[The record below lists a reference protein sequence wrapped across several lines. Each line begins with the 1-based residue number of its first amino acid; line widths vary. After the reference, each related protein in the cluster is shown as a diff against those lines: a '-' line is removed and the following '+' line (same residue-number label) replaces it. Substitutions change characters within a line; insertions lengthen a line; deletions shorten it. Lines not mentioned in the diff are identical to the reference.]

1 MLGGMEIK
9 PEQHR
14 YPFLASLLC
23 IPSQDAI
30 IENEGAARPE
40 EDDGRRMREAR
51 GLARMSDAD
60 IAAKAA
66 ALIERL
72 PPEGW
77 RVATDDQSGRD
88 YLYNKE
94 GEVRWTDNAPVVLDS
109 EDAPQQMLRRALDGD
124 FGELLAKQS
133 APFFEGFFQD
143 AQNCPAVSKEG
154 WPDVINRFVKRLPV
168 LVERSRNVAGADAG
182 KALVDAVAEP
192 CLYLASQK
200 SAHAAF
206 SSETDP
212 ATAFSKAD
220 HVSELP
226 AEYRCAI
233 EGFRSTLFDR
243 LAEALTDDRRRH
255 ALRRALQII
264 PRRSILALATV
275 RALPSSNTT
284 CTALVKLFAEK
295 SITGVSVLQRLAAAG
310 LGASEA
316 RRERD
321 TCLAKAQPT
330 GNCTSGLGLRVEL
343 ADLSDAEL
351 EQVVEEL
358 ADSTSKRFS
367 TLKGTA
373 RDALTRALDLET
385 YARRCDRLVA
395 AYGDDAYI
403 NLVVSLYPALVA
415 PLSYALQ
422 APDLDGARVFDNL
435 FWATS
440 RVLDV
445 FEGSLPLTRKLR
457 ILDDELR
464 AALGCV
470 LGLAHRTSLHHAPR
484 VRQLCAWAADCA
496 AAWRPPLADEQEPF
510 PAYAAR
516 AADAWTAARAAA
528 RARAKDRRKLPHCAP
543 NVDEASPL
551 AFVRRGADAA
561 AEAQLTRL
569 GFVRVNDSSGLWAAA
584 DADGDTVVSHCRIV
598 FGDEEASS
606 TVDEGWLRAAA
617 LPQGGMAA
625 LSGEPRAHLLYRRG
639 PKGGKTVTLAG
650 LRRLLARAGYD

>member
-1 MLGGMEIK
+1 MHMNIQ

-30 IENEGAARPE
+30 IENEGTAGPE
-40 EDDGRRMREAR
+40 DDDGRRMREAR
-51 GLARMSDAD
+51 GLIRMSDAD
-60 IAAKAA
+60 IAATAA
-66 ALIERL
+66 ALAARL

-77 RVATDDQSGRD
+77 RVATDAESGRD
-88 YLYNKE
+88 YLYNNE
-94 GEVRWTDNAPVVLDS
+94 GEVRWTDNTPVVPDT
-109 EDAPQQMLRRALDGD
+109 EDAPRELLKRALDGD
-124 FGELLAKQS
+124 FGQLLATKS
-133 APFFEGFFQD
+133 APFFDGFFRD
-143 AQNCPAVSKEG
+143 AQACPAVSKEG

-168 LVERSRNVAGADAG
+168 LVERSRNVAGADARA
-182 KALVDAVAEP
+182 ALVDAVAEP

-200 SAHAAF
+200 SADAAF
-206 SSETDP
+206 SLNIDP
-212 ATAFSKAD
+212 AAAFSKAD

-226 AEYRCAI
+226 AEYREAI

-243 LAEALTDDRRRH
+243 LADALTDDRRRQ

-284 CTALVKLFAEK
+284 CTALVKLVAEK
-295 SITGVSVLQRLAAAG
+295 GLTGMSVLQRLAAAG
-310 LGASEA
+310 LGARDA
-316 RRERD
+316 RSERD
-321 TCLAKAQPT
+321 ACLAKAQPT
-330 GNCTSGLGLRVEL
+330 GNCTAGLSIKLEL
-343 ADLSDAEL
+343 ADLSDADL
-351 EQVVEEL
+351 EVVVEEL

-367 TLKGTA
+367 TLKGAA
-373 RDALTRALDLET
+373 RDALARALDLEI
-385 YARRCDRLVA
+385 YARRCDRLVS

-422 APDLDGARVFDNL
+422 SSELNGAQVADHL

-445 FEGSLPLTRKLR
+445 FEGSLPLSRKLR
-457 ILDDELR
+457 VLDDELR
-464 AALGCV
+464 AVLGCV
-470 LGLAHRTSLHHAPR
+470 LGLAHRTSLQHAPR

-496 AAWRPPLADEQEPF
+496 AAWRPPLAHKQEPF

-516 AADAWTAARAAA
+516 AADAWMAARAAA
-528 RARAKDRRKLPHCAP
+528 RARAEERRELPHCAP

-551 AFVRRGADAA
+551 AYIRWTNGPEA
-561 AEAQLTRL
+561 AEQLARL
-569 GFVRVNDSSGLWAAA
+569 GFVRVNASSGVWAAAA
-584 DADGDTVVSHCRIV
+584 DADGDVVSHCRIV
-598 FGDEEASS
+598 FGDDAADV

-617 LPQGGMAA
+617 LPQGGLAS

-639 PKGGKTVTLAG
+639 PKGGKAVTLAG

>member
-1 MLGGMEIK
+1 M
-9 PEQHR
+9 
-14 YPFLASLLC
+14 
-23 IPSQDAI
+23 
-30 IENEGAARPE
+30 
-40 EDDGRRMREAR
+40 
-51 GLARMSDAD
+51 
-60 IAAKAA
+60 
-66 ALIERL
+66 
-72 PPEGW
+72 
-77 RVATDDQSGRD
+77 
-88 YLYNKE
+88 
-94 GEVRWTDNAPVVLDS
+94 
-109 EDAPQQMLRRALDGD
+109 
-124 FGELLAKQS
+124 
-133 APFFEGFFQD
+133 
-143 AQNCPAVSKEG
+143 
-154 WPDVINRFVKRLPV
+154 
-168 LVERSRNVAGADAG
+168 AGADAG

-200 SAHAAF
+200 SADAAF
-206 SSETDP
+206 SSEIDP

-226 AEYRCAI
+226 AAYREAI
-233 EGFRSTLFDR
+233 EGFRAALFDR
-243 LAEALTDDRRRH
+243 LADALTDDRRRQ

-295 SITGVSVLQRLAAAG
+295 GITGVSVLQRLAAAG

-330 GNCTSGLGLRVEL
+330 GNCTAGLSIKLEL
-343 ADLSDAEL
+343 ADLSDADL
-351 EQVVEEL
+351 EEVVEEL

-367 TLKGTA
+367 TLKGAA

-422 APDLDGARVFDNL
+422 SPDLDGARVADHL

-445 FEGSLPLTRKLR
+445 FEGSLPLKRKLR

-464 AALGCV
+464 AALGCMM
-470 LGLAHRTSLHHAPR
+470 GLAHRTSLHHAPR

-496 AAWRPPLADEQEPF
+496 AAWRPPLAHDKEPF

-516 AADAWTAARAAA
+516 AADAWVAARAASEA
-528 RARAKDRRKLPHCAP
+528 RARDRREPSCRAP
-543 NVDEASPL
+543 GLDEASPL
-551 AFVRRGADAA
+551 AFIRRGTDEAA
-561 AEAQLTRL
+561 KAQLTRL
-569 GFVRVNDSSGLWAAA
+569 GFVRVNASSGVWAAGAGDEKPATSDRTEGDDSGA
-584 DADGDTVVSHCRIV
+584 DADATVISHCRIV
-598 FGDEEASS
+598 FGDDAAAA
-606 TVDEGWLRAAA
+606 TVDEGWLRAAV

-639 PKGGKTVTLAG
+639 PREGKTVTLAG

>member
-1 MLGGMEIK
+1 MEIK

-51 GLARMSDAD
+51 GLIRMSDAD

-77 RVATDDQSGRD
+77 RVATDAESGRD
-88 YLYNKE
+88 YLYNDQ
-94 GEVRWTDNAPVVLDS
+94 GEVRWAN
-109 EDAPQQMLRRALDGD
+109 DAPGVPDSDDTQRELLRRALDGD
-124 FGELLAKQS
+124 FGQLLAGES
-133 APFFEGFFQD
+133 APFFDGFFRD
-143 AQNCPAVSKEG
+143 AQACPAVSKED

-168 LVERSRNVAGADAG
+168 LVERSRNVAGADARA
-182 KALVDAVAEP
+182 ALVDAVAEP

-206 SSETDP
+206 SSEIDP
-212 ATAFSKAD
+212 AAAFSKAD
-220 HVSELP
+220 HASELP
-226 AEYRCAI
+226 VEYRCAI

-243 LAEALTDDRRRH
+243 LTDALTDDRRRQ

-275 RALPSSNTT
+275 RALPSSRAT
-284 CTALVKLFAEK
+284 CTSLVKLFAEK
-295 SITGVSVLQRLAAAG
+295 GLTGRSVLQRLAVAG
-310 LGASEA
+310 LGARDA
-316 RRERD
+316 RIERD
-321 TCLAKAQPT
+321 ACLAKAQPT

-343 ADLSDAEL
+343 VDMNDTEL
-351 EQVVEEL
+351 EEVVEEL
-358 ADSTSKRFS
+358 ADDASKRFS
-367 TLKGTA
+367 TLKGSA
-373 RDALTRALDLET
+373 RDALTRALDLEI

-422 APDLDGARVFDNL
+422 APDLDGARVADHL

-445 FEGSLPLTRKLR
+445 FEGSLPLERKLR
-457 ILDDELR
+457 VLDDELR
-464 AALGCV
+464 AALGCA

-484 VRQLCAWAADCA
+484 VRRLCAWAADCA
-496 AAWRPPLADEQEPF
+496 AAWRPPLANEQEPF

-516 AADAWTAARAAA
+516 AADAWMAARAAA
-528 RARAKDRRKLPHCAP
+528 RARAKDRRESPHCAP

-551 AFVRRGADAA
+551 AYVRWTNGPEA
-561 AEAQLTRL
+561 AEQLARL
-569 GFVRVNDSSGLWAAA
+569 GFVRVNASSGVWAAAA
-584 DADGDTVVSHCRIV
+584 DADADTVVSHCRIV
-598 FGDEEASS
+598 FGDEAADT

-617 LPQGGMAA
+617 LPQGGIAS

-639 PKGGKTVTLAG
+639 PKGAKTVTLAG
-650 LRRLLARAGYD
+650 LRLLLARAGYD

>member
-1 MLGGMEIK
+1 MMNIQ

-30 IENEGAARPE
+30 VEDDGAARSE
-40 EDDGRRMREAR
+40 EDDGSRMREDR
-51 GLARMSDAD
+51 GLIRMSDAD
-60 IAAKAA
+60 IAATAA
-66 ALIERL
+66 ALAARL

-77 RVATDDQSGRD
+77 RVATDAESGRD
-88 YLYNKE
+88 YLYNNQ
-94 GEVRWTDNAPVVLDS
+94 GEVRWTDNAPVVPDS

-124 FGELLAKQS
+124 FGQLLAKQS
-133 APFFEGFFQD
+133 APFFGGFFED
-143 AQNCPAVSKEG
+143 AKQCPAVSKED
-154 WPDVINRFVKRLPV
+154 WPNVINRFVKRLPV
-168 LVERSRNVAGADAG
+168 LVERSRNVAGADARA
-182 KALVDAVAEP
+182 ALVDAVTEP
-192 CLYLASQK
+192 CLYLAAQT
-200 SAHAAF
+200 SADAAF
-206 SSETDP
+206 SSEIDP

-226 AEYRCAI
+226 AAYREAI
-233 EGFRSTLFDR
+233 EGFRAALFDR
-243 LAEALTDDRRRH
+243 FAEALTDDRRRQ

-264 PRRSILALATV
+264 PRRSILALATIN
-275 RALPSSNTT
+275 ALPSSQTT

-295 SITGVSVLQRLAAAG
+295 GLTGMSVLQRLAAAG

-321 TCLAKAQPT
+321 ACLAKAQPT
-330 GNCTSGLGLRVEL
+330 GNCTAGLSIKLEL
-343 ADLSDAEL
+343 ADLSDADL
-351 EQVVEEL
+351 EVVVEEL

-367 TLKGTA
+367 TLKGAA

-395 AYGDDAYI
+395 AYGDDAYVD
-403 NLVVSLYPALVA
+403 LVVSLYPALVA

-422 APDLDGARVFDNL
+422 SPDLDGASVFDNL

-457 ILDDELR
+457 VLDDELR
-464 AALGCV
+464 AALGCA
-470 LGLAHRTSLHHAPR
+470 LGLAHRTSLRHAPR
-484 VRQLCAWAADCA
+484 VRQLCAWASDCA
-496 AAWRPPLADEQEPF
+496 MAWRPPLAHDKEPF

-528 RARAKDRRKLPHCAP
+528 RARAKDHRELPHCAP

-551 AFVRRGADAA
+551 AYVRWTNGPEA
-561 AEAQLTRL
+561 AEQLARL
-569 GFVRVNDSSGLWAAA
+569 GFVRVNASSGVWAAA
-584 DADGDTVVSHCRIV
+584 ADVDGDTVVSHCRIV
-598 FGDEEASS
+598 FGDEAAAA
-606 TVDEGWLRAAA
+606 TVDDGWLRAAA

-639 PKGGKTVTLAG
+639 PNGGKTVTLAG

>member
-1 MLGGMEIK
+1 MLGNLEIK

-124 FGELLAKQS
+124 FGQLLAGES

-143 AQNCPAVSKEG
+143 AQNCPAVEREG

-168 LVERSRNVAGADAG
+168 LVERSRNVAGADARA
-182 KALVDAVAEP
+182 ALVDAVAEP

-200 SAHAAF
+200 SANAAF

-212 ATAFSKAD
+212 STAFSKAD
-220 HVSELP
+220 HASELP

-243 LAEALTDDRRRH
+243 LAEALTDDRRRQ

-275 RALPSSNTT
+275 RALPSSHAT
-284 CTALVKLFAEK
+284 CTSLVKLFAEK
-295 SITGVSVLQRLAAAG
+295 GITGVSVLQRLAAAG

-321 TCLAKAQPT
+321 ACLSKAQPT
-330 GNCTSGLGLRVEL
+330 GNCTAGLSIKLEL
-343 ADLSDAEL
+343 ADLSDADL
-351 EQVVEEL
+351 EVVIEEL

-367 TLKGTA
+367 TLKGQA
-373 RDALTRALDLET
+373 RDALTRALDLEV
-385 YARRCDRLVA
+385 YARRCDRLVS

-422 APDLDGARVFDNL
+422 SSELNGAQVADHL

-445 FEGSLPLTRKLR
+445 FEGSLPLARKLR
-457 ILDDELR
+457 VLDDELR
-464 AALGCV
+464 GALGCA
-470 LGLAHRTSLHHAPR
+470 LGLAHRTSLRHAPR

-496 AAWRPPLADEQEPF
+496 AAWRPPLAHEQEPF

-516 AADAWTAARAAA
+516 AADAWMAARAAA
-528 RARAKDRRKLPHCAP
+528 RARAKDRRDLPHCAP
-543 NVDEASPL
+543 NVDDASPL
-551 AFVRRGADAA
+551 AYIRWTNGS
-561 AEAQLTRL
+561 EATEQLARL
-569 GFVRVNDSSGLWAAA
+569 GFVRVNASSGLWAAA
-584 DADGDTVVSHCRIV
+584 ADADGDVVSHCRIV
-598 FGDEEASS
+598 FGDDAADA

-617 LPQGGMAA
+617 LPQGGIAA

>member
-30 IENEGAARPE
+30 VEDDGAARPE

-77 RVATDDQSGRD
+77 RVATDDQLGRD

-94 GEVRWTDNAPVVLDS
+94 GEVRWTDTAPVVLDS

-133 APFFEGFFQD
+133 APFFDGFFQD
-143 AQNCPAVSKEG
+143 AQDCPAVSKED

-168 LVERSRNVAGADAG
+168 LVERSRNVAGADARA
-182 KALVDAVAEP
+182 ALVDAVAEP
-192 CLYLASQK
+192 CLYLAAQT
-200 SAHAAF
+200 SANAAF
-206 SSETDP
+206 SSEIDP

-226 AEYRCAI
+226 VEYRCAI
-233 EGFRSTLFDR
+233 EGFRAALFDR
-243 LAEALTDDRRRH
+243 LTDALTDDRRRQ

-284 CTALVKLFAEK
+284 CTSLVKLFAEK
-295 SITGVSVLQRLAAAG
+295 GITGVSVLQRLAAAG
-310 LGASEA
+310 LGARDA
-316 RRERD
+316 RTERD
-321 TCLAKAQPT
+321 ACLAKTQPT
-330 GNCTSGLGLRVEL
+330 GNCTAGLSIKLEL
-343 ADLSDAEL
+343 ADLSDADL
-351 EQVVEEL
+351 EVVVEEL

-367 TLKGTA
+367 TLKGQA
-373 RDALTRALDLET
+373 RDALTRSLDLEI

-395 AYGDDAYI
+395 AYGDDAYVA
-403 NLVVSLYPALVA
+403 LVVSLYPALVA

-422 APDLDGARVFDNL
+422 SSELNGAEVADHL

-470 LGLAHRTSLHHAPR
+470 LGLAHRTSLRHAPR
-484 VRQLCAWAADCA
+484 VQQLCAWAAECA
-496 AAWRPPLADEQEPF
+496 AAWRPPLAHEQEPF

-528 RARAKDRRKLPHCAP
+528 RARANDRRELPHCAP
-543 NVDEASPL
+543 TGDEASPL
-551 AFVRRGADAA
+551 AYVRWTNGLEA
-561 AEAQLTRL
+561 AEQLARL
-569 GFVRVNDSSGLWAAA
+569 GFVRVNASSGVWAAA
-584 DADGDTVVSHCRIV
+584 DADGDTIVSHCRVV
-598 FGDEEASS
+598 FGDDAAAA
-606 TVDEGWLRAAA
+606 TVEEGWLRAAA